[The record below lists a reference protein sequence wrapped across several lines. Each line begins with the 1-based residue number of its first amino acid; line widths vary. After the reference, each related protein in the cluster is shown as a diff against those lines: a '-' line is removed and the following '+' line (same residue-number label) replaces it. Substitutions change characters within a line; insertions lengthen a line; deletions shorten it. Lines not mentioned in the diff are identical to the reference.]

1 MLTSQTNV
9 DLLCLFF
16 SIDSN
21 IFFGQPIDIT
31 IRIQY
36 QTQKTVCDLIT
47 KFTWKLKD
55 AAVKIS

>member
-1 MLTSQTNV
+1 MLIYYV
-9 DLLCLFF
+9 YFLA
-16 SIDSN
+16 SIP
-21 IFFGQPIDIT
+21 IFFFGKPIDIT

-47 KFTWKLKD
+47 KFIWKLKD

>member
-1 MLTSQTNV
+1 MLIYYV
-9 DLLCLFF
+9 YFF

-47 KFTWKLKD
+47 KFIWKLKD
-55 AAVKIS
+55 AAVEIS